1 MRRTHPPQNASHIA
15 RKSPLREDDIVV
27 TNLPF
32 SLFREFVALLMK
44 YNKQFIILGNKNA
57 ITYKEIFPLIMH
69 NLNLVGRINS
79 QRGA

>member
-1 MRRTHPPQNASHIA
+1 
-15 RKSPLREDDIVV
+15 
-27 TNLPF
+27 
-32 SLFREFVALLMK
+32 MK